1 MPKLGVAGIR
11 KPQLIEATM
20 EAINAVGLHKANVVM
35 ISGLAGVTPA
45 IINHHFGGKDNLL
58 EATMRS
64 VLKQLSD
71 SIRAQLNMVPRDDVL
86 GRLSAIVRGNFD
98 DTQVDGKVV
107 KTWLT
112 FWSQSMHNPAL
123 YRLQR
128 VNEKRLLSY
137 LMYELCQ
144 VLPRARARQVALTTA
159 ALIDGIWLRGALSPQ
174 GIDVAQARQL
184 IKSYLLQQLPAEL
197 VASYERSITPSA
209 NLIEQ
214 GE

>member
-1 MPKLGVAGIR
+1 MPKLGVAEIR

-35 ISGLAGVTPA
+35 ISGYAGVSPA

-64 VLKQLSD
+64 VLKQLSE
-71 SIRAQLNMVPRDDVL
+71 SVRRQLAEIPREDVM
-86 GRLSAIVRGNFD
+86 GRLNAIVRGNFD

-112 FWSQSMHNPAL
+112 FWSQSMHNLPL

-137 LMYELCQ
+137 LMYELSQ
-144 VLPRARARQVALTTA
+144 VMPRPRARQVAQTTA
-159 ALIDGIWLRGALSPQ
+159 ALIDGIWLRGALSPE
-174 GIDVAQARQL
+174 GINVRLAQQL
-184 IKSYLLQQLPAEL
+184 INDYIRQQLPPEL
-197 VASYERSITPSA
+197 VAIYDQRVAASDKE
-209 NLIEQ
+209 
-214 GE
+214 

>member
-86 GRLSAIVRGNFD
+86 GRLNAIVRGNFD

-112 FWSQSMHNPAL
+112 FWSQSMHSPAL

-184 IKSYLLQQLPAEL
+184 IKDYLRQQLPAEL
-197 VASYERSITPSA
+197 VASYERSIAVSA
-209 NLIEQ
+209 NPTEQ